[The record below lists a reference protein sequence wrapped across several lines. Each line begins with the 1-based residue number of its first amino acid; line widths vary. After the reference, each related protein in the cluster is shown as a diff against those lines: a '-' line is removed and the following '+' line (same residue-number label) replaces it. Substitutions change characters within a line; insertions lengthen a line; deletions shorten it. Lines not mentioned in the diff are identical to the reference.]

1 MKMQALVIT
10 QRPQIGELSKDLE
23 LVTMETPEPKKNEV
37 LVKVL
42 FTTINVDDINL
53 AEGTALGGI
62 PIGASPSIKKP
73 VIPGIEYSGIVEKIG
88 TNVTKFNV
96 GDSVF
101 GSINSPG
108 RRCGTWATHFC
119 SKEQY
124 ITHKPDYLT
133 YPEAAACAGSGMV
146 ASCAIIQC
154 CSLQRD
160 DKVLIVGASG
170 GVGNLAV
177 QIAKLNGAYVIGV
190 CSKKNEELVKSLG
203 TDKVIDYTS
212 TSFSETLNY
221 ENNYMDYVVDFVGG
235 KDTEED
241 SMKVLKKS
249 GKFITAVGPV
259 RYIGD
264 SKLGWCG
271 ITRYLSYI
279 CWRILQSQ
287 FIKPK
292 YGFVAPTGSV
302 YPIFMEVLKENSIK
316 PIIDKVINFD
326 QQEIKE
332 AIMYV
337 KTHRAS
343 GKVVIQVNTHN
354 E

>member
-1 MKMQALVIT
+1 
-10 QRPQIGELSKDLE
+10 
-23 LVTMETPEPKKNEV
+23 METPEPRKNEV
-37 LVKVL
+37 LVRVL

-62 PIGASPSIKKP
+62 PIGASPSAKKP
-73 VIPGIEYSGIVEKIG
+73 VIPGIEYAGIVDKIG
-88 TNVTKFNV
+88 ANVTKFNV

-124 ITHKPDYLT
+124 ITPKPDYLT

-154 CSLQRD
+154 CSLQQD

-177 QIAKLNGAYVIGV
+177 QIAKLKGAYVVGV
-190 CSKKNEELVKSLG
+190 CSKRNADLVKSLG
-203 TDKVIDYTS
+203 ADKVIDYTS
-212 TSFSETLNY
+212 ASFSETLTY

-235 KDTEED
+235 KEIEED
-241 SMKVLKKS
+241 SLKVLKKS
-249 GKFITAVGPV
+249 GKFVTAVGPV

-264 SKLGWCG
+264 SKLGWWG

-292 YGFVAPTGSV
+292 YGFVAPTSSV
-302 YPIFMEVLKENSIK
+302 YPIFLEIIEENSIK
-316 PIIDKVINFD
+316 PIIDKIIGFD
-326 QQEIKE
+326 QQEIKK
-332 AIMYV
+332 AIKYV
-337 KTHRAS
+337 KTHRAI
-343 GKVVIQVNTHN
+343 GKVVIQMHMHDKANSVDAKSRAAG
-354 E
+354 